1 MKSREKKNLLS
12 SCEQINPRRRNF
24 FSFLADNNRKL
35 IKKVVETFSF
45 TVEDIFSFPF
55 NILNRIGYT
64 RKTTRYL
71 PQYLLH
77 CVPSVD
83 IDPSAFNNKNSPTAE
98 HKESFHDEK
107 FNEIQNQKQSGEGKS
122 KFKFSC
128 IL

>member
-1 MKSREKKNLLS
+1 MKSREKKICCRVANKLILDD
-12 SCEQINPRRRNF
+12 ETF

-45 TVEDIFSFPF
+45 TVEDIYSFPF
-55 NILNRIGYT
+55 IILNRIGY
-64 RKTTRYL
+64 KTTRYL
-71 PQYLLH
+71 LQYLLH